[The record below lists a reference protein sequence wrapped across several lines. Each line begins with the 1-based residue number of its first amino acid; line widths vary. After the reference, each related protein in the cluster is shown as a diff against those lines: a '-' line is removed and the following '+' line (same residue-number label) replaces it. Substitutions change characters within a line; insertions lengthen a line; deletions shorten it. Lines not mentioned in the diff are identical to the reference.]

1 MHGSRLDAVPMYV
14 ASRRATAT
22 HAQAGHEPLV
32 GYIPWTKRHSRP
44 NLRAASRAMRR
55 GGMKAG
61 RHKTHNPIPSVFG
74 RVLRA
79 ERRHQGVS
87 QEQLALR
94 AEVDRTF
101 ISQIERGVRQ
111 PTVTTLVK
119 LARVLSLAPSTLVAR
134 MERELR
140 R

>member
-1 MHGSRLDAVPMYV
+1 
-14 ASRRATAT
+14 
-22 HAQAGHEPLV
+22 
-32 GYIPWTKRHSRP
+32 
-44 NLRAASRAMRR
+44 
-55 GGMKAG
+55 MKAG